1 MFKNLP
7 DKSLR
12 SFHCERLCIFFNSII
27 AYIFFYSKSMCSI
40 RINYVR
46 INHSRNLLRSCFVY
60 TCLHISENSKS
71 VYEQPAYFNKTYN
84 TLLSNQH
91 NRDFKMS
98 NGFGTI
104 TWWGFSPAI
113 DLQNPGN
120 LYRYDLTTC
129 ESNIE
134 NNH

>member
-1 MFKNLP
+1 MCVLTIQGICCGAALFTHVCTYQK
-7 DKSLR
+7 
-12 SFHCERLCIFFNSII
+12 I
-27 AYIFFYSKSMCSI
+27 ARASM
-40 RINYVR
+40 N
-46 INHSRNLLRSCFVY
+46 NQ
-60 TCLHISENSKS
+60 HISTRHTI
-71 VYEQPAYFNKTYN
+71 A
-84 TLLSNQH
+84 LLSNQH

>member
-1 MFKNLP
+1 MR
-7 DKSLR
+7 DYV
-12 SFHCERLCIFFNSII
+12 IFFNSII

-134 NNH
+134 NNHHKEFYDTSNIIKPY

>member
-1 MFKNLP
+1 
-7 DKSLR
+7 
-12 SFHCERLCIFFNSII
+12 
-27 AYIFFYSKSMCSI
+27 MCVLTLQGI
-40 RINYVR
+40 CCGAALFTHV
-46 INHSRNLLRSCFVY
+46 C
-60 TCLHISENSKS
+60 

>member
-1 MFKNLP
+1 MCVLTIQGICCGAALFTHVCTYQK
-7 DKSLR
+7 
-12 SFHCERLCIFFNSII
+12 I
-27 AYIFFYSKSMCSI
+27 ARAS
-40 RINYVR
+40 N
-46 INHSRNLLRSCFVY
+46 
-60 TCLHISENSKS
+60 T

-91 NRDFKMS
+91 NRDLKMS

-134 NNH
+134 NNHKCVS